1 MKLLVIVNVICNS
14 GLLFLLDCVLSSAVA
29 GLGGLSCF
37 GGRVCAAATSAY
49 LGLLIDCLA
58 ANRLNMPF
66 QFDYL
71 VREVPVFNLD
81 LLE

>member
-29 GLGGLSCF
+29 GLRRLSCF
-37 GGRVCAAATSAY
+37 RGRVCAAAPSTY
-49 LGLLIDCLA
+49 LRLFIDSLTA
-58 ANRLNMPF
+58 DRLNLPL